1 MQIVQT
7 LDVMS
12 IEANKI
18 TGFAFVFLDM
28 EITHKGIEVSDV
40 VLVRILKG
48 RLVDGEPES
57 ICIKSF
63 LVDCQQFTTT
73 QLV

>member
-28 EITHKGIEVSDV
+28 EITRKGIEVSGM
-40 VLVRILKG
+40 VLMRI
-48 RLVDGEPES
+48 S
-57 ICIKSF
+57 
-63 LVDCQQFTTT
+63 
-73 QLV
+73 